1 MRCNSMCRPAVKD
14 SVGMHEGSDVL
25 AVQCSA
31 VQVID
36 RNDFVPVSYL
46 RSYLTGVH
54 FLALL

>member
-1 MRCNSMCRPAVKD
+1 MCRLAVKD

-46 RSYLTGVH
+46 RSYLTGVL